1 MGWRQVGV
9 GLKAAGQGLAAY
21 ALLLCSPVFLDAADS
36 TAAPTQFTPGQLEFF
51 ERQVLPILTEN
62 CYKCHSHEADKI
74 KANFVLDSREG
85 LLEGGESGPAIVPG
99 APDKSLLMKA
109 VRHDTEDLQ
118 MPPKRKLA
126 DQQIATLSSWIAM
139 GAPYRSTHATLIAR
153 TRGKKITETDRKW
166 WAYQPVRRV
175 EVPTFPDQGWSL
187 NPVDKFV
194 YAKL

>member
-1 MGWRQVGV
+1 MRWRQVGV
-9 GLKAAGQGLAAY
+9 DLKATCPSLAAC
-21 ALLLCSPVFLDAADS
+21 ALSLCASVLLEAALS
-36 TAAPTQFTPGQLEFF
+36 VAPHAQFTPAQLDYYQQ
-51 ERQVLPILTEN
+51 QVLPILTNN
-62 CYKCHSHEADKI
+62 CYQCHSHEADKI

-175 EVPTFPDQGWSL
+175 EVPTFPDQGWS
-187 NPVDKFV
+187 
-194 YAKL
+194 

>member
-9 GLKAAGQGLAAY
+9 SLKTACQGLAAC
-21 ALLLCSPVFLDAADS
+21 ALSLCGSVLLEAAD
-36 TAAPTQFTPGQLEFF
+36 TAAPHTRFTPAQLDFYQQ
-51 ERQVLPILTEN
+51 QVLPILTDN

-99 APDKSLLMKA
+99 DPDKSLLMKA

-126 DQQIATLSSWIAM
+126 DEQIAILSFWITM
-139 GAPYRSTHATLIAR
+139 GAPYRTTNAMSLAR
-153 TRGKKITETDRKW
+153 TRGKKITESDRTW
-166 WAYQPVRRV
+166 WAYQTVRGV
-175 EVPTFPDQGWSL
+175 
-187 NPVDKFV
+187 
-194 YAKL
+194 